1 MLPVTG
7 TGRHVL
13 MSADAVGGIWTYALD
28 LGAALVRRGDRVT
41 VAVLGPAPDDMR
53 RREATARGLKVF
65 GLEHAPDWLAADE
78 KAVHAAGAALAR
90 LARRE
95 RADLL
100 HLNHPALVAKT
111 RYDQPVMA
119 LGHSCVATWW
129 NAVRDG
135 PLPEDFRWRAALHE
149 RGLAAADAVAAPSRS
164 FAEATRRVYGFGTAP
179 LVVHNGRDRPAF
191 GDRPVTPDASVF
203 TAGRLWD
210 EGKNLAV
217 LDRAAARLPVSVEAA
232 GPLTGPN
239 GASVTLH
246 HIRALGPLGETAL
259 REKLAARP
267 IFVSSALYEPFGLA
281 VLEAAQA
288 GCALVLSDIPTFR
301 ELWDGAA
308 LFVPPHDDR
317 ALAAAIVR
325 LLGDRSY
332 RSERAEKAVERAARY
347 TVEACVD
354 ATETAYA
361 TARAVKERRSA
372 SQSAQ
377 AGSKTGLSAGA

>member
-1 MLPVTG
+1 M
-7 TGRHVL
+7 
-13 MSADAVGGIWTYALD
+13 
-28 LGAALVRRGDRVT
+28 
-41 VAVLGPAPDDMR
+41 
-53 RREATARGLKVF
+53 
-65 GLEHAPDWLAADE
+65 
-78 KAVHAAGAALAR
+78 
-90 LARRE
+90 
-95 RADLL
+95 
-100 HLNHPALVAKT
+100 
-111 RYDQPVMA
+111 
-119 LGHSCVATWW
+119 
-129 NAVRDG
+129 
-135 PLPEDFRWRAALHE
+135 
-149 RGLAAADAVAAPSRS
+149 
-164 FAEATRRVYGFGTAP
+164 
-179 LVVHNGRDRPAF
+179 
-191 GDRPVTPDASVF
+191 F

-347 TVEACVD
+347 SVEACVD

-361 TARAVKERRSA
+361 TARAVKERLSNARSDR
-372 SQSAQ
+372 
-377 AGSKTGLSAGA
+377 AGSKTGPSPSA

>member
-1 MLPVTG
+1 MLPVTA

-13 MSADAVGGIWTYALD
+13 MTADAVGGIWTYALD

-41 VAVLGPAPDDMR
+41 LAVLGPAPDELR
-53 RREATARGLKVF
+53 QSEATARGLAVIRMK
-65 GLEHAPDWLAADE
+65 HAPDWLANDE
-78 KAVHAAGAALAR
+78 AAVHAAGASLAR

-100 HLNHPALVAKT
+100 HLNHPALAAKA
-111 RYDQPVMA
+111 RYDQPVLA

-129 NAVRDG
+129 NAVREG
-135 PLPEDFRWRAALHE
+135 ALPDDFRWRAALHE

-191 GDRPVTPDASVF
+191 VDRPETPDASVF

-217 LDRAAARLPVSVEAA
+217 LDRAAARLPVAVEAA

-239 GASVTLH
+239 GAGVTLH
-246 HIRALGPLGETAL
+246 HIRTLGPLGDAAM
-259 REKLAARP
+259 RAKLAARP
-267 IFVSSALYEPFGLA
+267 IFVSSAVYEPFGLA

-308 LFVPPHDDR
+308 LFVSPHDDR

-325 LLGDRSY
+325 LLGDRNY
-332 RSERAEKAVERAARY
+332 RAERAEKAAGRAARY

-354 ATETAYA
+354 ATEAAYA
-361 TARAVKERRSA
+361 TARAVKERVSTPRTA
-372 SQSAQ
+372 RV
-377 AGSKTGLSAGA
+377 AGKTGPAASP